1 MELNNSDLNYTF
13 STIKPKQP
21 KMLDESTKKMLSK
34 MEKYQN
40 LSSGVLGDRGK
51 LKQQW
56 NNSTVTNYNNSRMNT
71 ITSTSVTPKKPEQVC
86 INNKSSQK
94 LH

>member
-51 LKQQW
+51 LK
-56 NNSTVTNYNNSRMNT
+56 
-71 ITSTSVTPKKPEQVC
+71 
-86 INNKSSQK
+86 
-94 LH
+94 